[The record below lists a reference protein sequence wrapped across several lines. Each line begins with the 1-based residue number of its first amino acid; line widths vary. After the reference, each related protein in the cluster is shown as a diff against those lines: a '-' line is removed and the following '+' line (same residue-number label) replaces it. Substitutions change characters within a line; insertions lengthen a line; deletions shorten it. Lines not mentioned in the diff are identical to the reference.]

1 MPLIFEGLFSCQG
14 VANWLKCCLTP
25 NSNFNMN
32 AQYLYFNDIS
42 GEWEQTTLEEL
53 ATIDN
58 EAAIIC
64 PVNEDGTPGKQI
76 TFGELLKQNAKK
88 STPQKH
94 EKQPTP
100 PPAPVTP
107 PAPIINLTPKLENTL
122 IYTCRLFVFFFWLSY
137 YAGAIVIATSLHIA
151 QGIIVLGFALLV
163 HVVLVS
169 HLKLDLKIEKK
180 Q

>member
-1 MPLIFEGLFSCQG
+1 
-14 VANWLKCCLTP
+14 
-25 NSNFNMN
+25 MN
-32 AQYLYFNDIS
+32 AQYLYFNELS
-42 GEWEQTTLEEL
+42 GEWEPTTLEEL

-58 EAAIIC
+58 EDAIIC

-88 STPQKH
+88 ATPQKP

-100 PPAPVTP
+100 PPAPAPTPAPVTP
-107 PAPIINLTPKLENTL
+107 PAPIISLTPKLENTL

-137 YAGAIVIATSLHIA
+137 YAGAFVIATSMHIA
-151 QGIIVLGFALLV
+151 TGIIVLGFALLF
-163 HVVLVS
+163 HVVIVS
-169 HLKLDLKIEKK
+169 HLKLDLKTEKK